1 LKKIGSFDNL
11 VGSFRQLLELLPDK
25 RTGNNTRYGMEDAAL
40 SAFSVFFTQTP
51 SFLAFQRTM
60 EKSKGRS
67 NAQTLFGIHQIPC
80 DNQIRDLLDPLKPA
94 LVAPV
99 FEQALEMLKNGGQLK
114 GFRGFADNL
123 LIAMDGTDYFSSS
136 QIHCPQCS
144 TRKLKSGE
152 IRYFHSVV
160 TPVIVSPNQ
169 TNVIPLVPEFVVPQD
184 GHQKQDCENKAA
196 KRWLLQ
202 QGQKYSSLKVTVLG
216 DDLYCH
222 QPLCQVLLEQ
232 QFNFILTCL
241 PTSHQTLSE
250 HLEGLSLPT
259 VIRTRWTGKV
269 EEIHTY
275 RYLNQ
280 VPLKDGDDA
289 LLVNWCDVFSV
300 RSFPPKSRHGELTV
314 TRPDAKVIYKNSW
327 ATNHLIT
334 NETVIE
340 IVRNG
345 RTRWKVENENNNTLK
360 TKGYNLEHNFGH
372 GKHYLAS
379 FLASLNILSLLF
391 HTVLDLLDENYQLLR
406 AHLPTRKTFFND
418 LRALTRYLVFDS
430 WDHLLTFMIQ
440 GLELDLPL
448 NSS

>member
-1 LKKIGSFDNL
+1 
-11 VGSFRQLLELLPDK
+11 VGSFRQRLESLPDK
-25 RTGNNTRYGMEDAAL
+25 RTGKNTRYGMEDAAL

-51 SFLAFQRTM
+51 SFLAFQRTI

-67 NAQTLFGIHQIPC
+67 NVQTLFGVHQIPS
-80 DNQIRDLLDPLKPA
+80 DNHIRDLLDPLNPA
-94 LVAPV
+94 LVSPV
-99 FEQALEMLKNGGQLK
+99 FEQALQMLESGGQLNS
-114 GFRGFADNL
+114 FRTLADNVL
-123 LIAMDGTDYFSSS
+123 VAMDGTEYFSSS

-152 IRYFHSVV
+152 MRYFHSVV
-160 TPVIVSPNQ
+160 TPVIVSPNR
-169 TNVIPLVPEFVVPQD
+169 TEIIPLVPEFVVPQD
-184 GHQKQDCENKAA
+184 GHDKQDCENAAA

-202 QGQKYSSLKVTVLG
+202 HGQKYSRLKVTVLG

-222 QPLCQVLLEQ
+222 QPLCQLLLEQ

-241 PTSHQTLSE
+241 PTAHKTLYQ

-269 EEIHTY
+269 EEIYTY

-280 VPLKDGDDA
+280 VPIKDGEDA
-289 LLVNWCDVFSV
+289 LLVNWC
-300 RSFPPKSRHGELTV
+300 ELTV
-314 TRPDAKVIYKNSW
+314 TRPDGRVVYHNAW
-327 ATNHLIT
+327 ATNHVIT
-334 NETVIE
+334 DETVIA
-340 IVRNG
+340 IVRAG

-372 GKHYLAS
+372 GKHHLAS

-391 HTVLDLLDENYQLLR
+391 HTVLELLDEKYQLLR

-448 NSS
+448 NTS

>member
-1 LKKIGSFDNL
+1 LKQIGSFDNL
-11 VGSFRQLLELLPDK
+11 VGSFRQLLAGLPDQ
-25 RTGNNTRYGMEDAAL
+25 RTGRNTRYGMEDAAL

-67 NAQTLFGIHQIPC
+67 NAQTLFGVHQTPC
-80 DNQIRDLLDPLKPA
+80 DNHIRDLLDPLKPS
-94 LVAPV
+94 LVNPV
-99 FEQALEMLKNGGQLK
+99 FEQALKMLDREGKLNS
-114 GFRGFADNL
+114 FRGIDENL
-123 LIAMDGTDYFSSS
+123 LIAMDGTEYFSSS
-136 QIHCPQCS
+136 KIHCPQCS

-152 IRYFHSVV
+152 MRYFHSVV
-160 TPVIVSPNQ
+160 TPVIVSPRQ
-169 TNVIPLVPEFVVPQD
+169 EEVIPLVPEFVVPQD
-184 GHQKQDCENKAA
+184 GHNKQDCENAAA

-202 QGQKYSSLKVTVLG
+202 HGEKYSRLKVTLLG

-222 QPLCQVLLEQ
+222 QPLCQLLLEQ

-241 PTSHQTLSE
+241 PMSHITLYE
-250 HLEGLSLPT
+250 HLQGLSLPT
-259 VIRTRWTGKV
+259 VIQTKWTGKV
-269 EEIHTY
+269 VETYTY
-275 RYLNQ
+275 RYLNG

-289 LLVNWCDVFSV
+289 LLVNWC
-300 RSFPPKSRHGELTV
+300 ELTV
-314 TRPDAKVIYKNSW
+314 TRPDGQVVYQNSW
-327 ATNHLIT
+327 ATNHFLT
-334 NETVIE
+334 DESVIE
-340 IVRNG
+340 IVRAG

-372 GKHYLAS
+372 GKQHLAS

-391 HTVLDLLDENYQLLR
+391 HTVLELLDEKYKLLR
-406 AHLPTRKTFFND
+406 THLPTRKTFFND

-448 NSS
+448 NTS

>member
-1 LKKIGSFDNL
+1 
-11 VGSFRQLLELLPDK
+11 
-25 RTGNNTRYGMEDAAL
+25 MEDAAL

-67 NAQTLFGIHQIPC
+67 NVQTLFGVHKIPC
-80 DNQIRDLLDPLKPA
+80 DNHIRDLLDPLKPA
-94 LVAPV
+94 RVSPV
-99 FEQALEMLKNGGQLK
+99 FEQALQMLESGGQLNS
-114 GFRGFADNL
+114 FRTLAENV
-123 LIAMDGTDYFSSS
+123 LIAMDGTEYFSSS

-160 TPVIVSPNQ
+160 TPVIVSPNR
-169 TNVIPLVPEFVVPQD
+169 TEVIPLVPEFVVPQD
-184 GHQKQDCENKAA
+184 GHDKQDCENAAA

-202 QGQKYSSLKVTVLG
+202 HGQKYSPLKVTVLG

-222 QPLCQVLLEQ
+222 QPLCQLLLEQ

-241 PTSHQTLSE
+241 PTSHKTLYE

-259 VIRTRWTGKV
+259 VIRTKWTGKV
-269 EEIHTY
+269 EEIYTY
-275 RYLNQ
+275 RYLNR

-289 LLVNWCDVFSV
+289 LLVNWC
-300 RSFPPKSRHGELTV
+300 ELTV
-314 TRPDAKVIYKNSW
+314 TRPNGKVVYQNSW

-334 NETVIE
+334 NETVID
-340 IVRNG
+340 IVRAG

-372 GKHYLAS
+372 GKQHLAS

-391 HTVLDLLDENYQLLR
+391 HTVLELLDEKYKLLR

-418 LRALTRYLVFDS
+418 LRALTRYLIFDS
-430 WDHLLTFMIQ
+430 WDQLLTFMIQ

-448 NSS
+448 NTS

>member
-1 LKKIGSFDNL
+1 LKQIGSFDTL
-11 VGSFRQLLELLPDK
+11 VSSFRQRLESLPDK
-25 RTGNNTRYGMEDAAL
+25 RTGNDSNRYGMFDAAL

-51 SFLAFQRTM
+51 SFLAFQRTI

-67 NAQTLFGIHQIPC
+67 NVQTLFGVHQIPS
-80 DNQIRDLLDPLKPA
+80 DNHIRDLLDPLKPA
-94 LVAPV
+94 LVSPV
-99 FEQALEMLKNGGQLK
+99 FEQALQLLDRGGQLNN
-114 GFRGFADNL
+114 FRTLADDV
-123 LIAMDGTDYFSSS
+123 LIAMDGTEYFSSS

-160 TPVIVSPNQ
+160 TPVIVSPNR
-169 TNVIPLVPEFVVPQD
+169 TEVIPLVPEFVVPQD
-184 GHQKQDCENKAA
+184 GHDKQDCENAAA

-202 QGQKYSSLKVTVLG
+202 HGQKYSPLKVTILG

-222 QPLCQVLLEQ
+222 QPLCQLLLEQ

-241 PTSHQTLSE
+241 PTSHQTLYE

-269 EEIHTY
+269 EEIYTY

-289 LLVNWCDVFSV
+289 LLVNWC
-300 RSFPPKSRHGELTV
+300 ELTV
-314 TRPDAKVIYKNSW
+314 TKPNGKVVYQNSW
-327 ATNHLIT
+327 ATSHLIT
-334 NETVIE
+334 AETVVD
-340 IVRNG
+340 IVRAG

-372 GKHYLAS
+372 GKQHLAS

-391 HTVLDLLDENYQLLR
+391 HTVLELLDEKYKLLR
-406 AHLPTRKTFFND
+406 THLPTRKTFFND

-430 WDHLLTFMIQ
+430 WDHLLTFMLQ

-448 NSS
+448 NTS

>member
-1 LKKIGSFDNL
+1 MKQPGSFDTMVN
-11 VGSFRQLLELLPDK
+11 SFRQLLESLPDQ
-25 RTGNNTRYGMEDAAL
+25 RTGKNTQYGMEDAAL

-67 NAQTLFGIHQIPC
+67 NAQSLFGVHKTPC
-80 DNQIRDLLDPLKPA
+80 DNQIRDLLDPLKPE
-94 LVAPV
+94 LMTPI
-99 FEQALEMLKNGGQLK
+99 FEQAVQMIESRGQLNS
-114 GFRGFADNL
+114 FRGFAQNL
-123 LIAMDGTDYFSSS
+123 LMAIDGTEYFSSS

-160 TPVIVSPNQ
+160 TPVIVSPNRSE
-169 TNVIPLVPEFVVPQD
+169 VIPLVPEFVVPQD
-184 GHQKQDCENKAA
+184 GHQKQDCENAAA

-202 QGQKYSSLKVTVLG
+202 HGTRYSLLKVTVLG

-222 QPLCQVLLEQ
+222 QPLCQLLLEQ

-241 PTSHQTLSE
+241 PTSHKTLYE
-250 HLEGLSLPT
+250 HIEGVSLPT
-259 VIRTRWTGKV
+259 VIRKKWTGKI
-269 EEIHTY
+269 EETYTY
-275 RYLNQ
+275 RYSNGL
-280 VPLKDGDDA
+280 PLKVSEDA
-289 LLVNWCDVFSV
+289 LLVNWC
-300 RSFPPKSRHGELTV
+300 ELTV
-314 TRPDAKVIYKNSW
+314 TRPDGQVIYKNSW
-327 ATNHLIT
+327 ATNHFIT
-334 NETVIE
+334 DETVIE
-340 IVRNG
+340 IVRAG

-372 GKHYLAS
+372 GKQHLAS

-391 HTVLDLLDENYQLLR
+391 HTVLELLDEKYQLLR

-418 LRALTRYLVFDS
+418 LRALTRYLIFNS

>member
-1 LKKIGSFDNL
+1 LKQIGSFDTL
-11 VGSFRQLLELLPDK
+11 VGSFRQLLESLPDK
-25 RTGNNTRYGMEDAAL
+25 RTGKNTSYGMEDAAL

-51 SFLAFQRTM
+51 SFLAFQRTI

-67 NAQTLFGIHQIPC
+67 NVQTLFGVHQIPS
-80 DNQIRDLLDPLKPA
+80 DNHIRDLLDPLKPA
-94 LVAPV
+94 LVSPV
-99 FEQALEMLKNGGQLK
+99 FEQALQMLDSGGQLNN
-114 GFRGFADNL
+114 FRTLADNVL
-123 LIAMDGTDYFSSS
+123 VAMDGTEYFSSS
-136 QIHCPQCS
+136 KIHCPQCS
-144 TRKLKSGE
+144 RRKLKSGE

-160 TPVIVSPNQ
+160 TPVIVSPNRSEI
-169 TNVIPLVPEFVVPQD
+169 IPLVPEFVVPQD
-184 GHQKQDCENKAA
+184 GHDKQDCENAAA

-202 QGQKYSSLKVTVLG
+202 HGQKYSPLKVTILG

-222 QPLCQVLLEQ
+222 QPLCKLLLEQ

-241 PTSHQTLSE
+241 PTSHQTLYE

-259 VIRTRWTGKV
+259 VIRTRWTGKI
-269 EEIHTY
+269 EEIYTY

-289 LLVNWCDVFSV
+289 LLVNWC
-300 RSFPPKSRHGELTV
+300 ELTV
-314 TRPDAKVIYKNSW
+314 TRPNGKVVYQNSW
-327 ATNHLIT
+327 ATSHLIT
-334 NETVIE
+334 AETVID
-340 IVRNG
+340 IVRAG

-372 GKHYLAS
+372 GQQHLAS

-391 HTVLDLLDENYQLLR
+391 HTVLELLDEKYKLLR

-448 NSS
+448 NTS

>member
-1 LKKIGSFDNL
+1 MKQIGSFNNL
-11 VGSFRQLLELLPDK
+11 VDSFRQLLESLPDK
-25 RTGNNTRYGMEDAAL
+25 RTGKNTRYGMEDAAL

-67 NAQTLFGIHQIPC
+67 NAQTLFGVHQIPS
-80 DNQIRDLLDPLKPA
+80 DNHIRNLLDPLKPE

-99 FEQALEMLKNGGQLK
+99 FEKAFEMLESGGQLE

-123 LIAMDGTDYFSSS
+123 LMALDGTDYFSSS

-152 IRYFHSVV
+152 ILYFHSVV
-160 TPVIVSPNQ
+160 TPVIVSPNRTQ
-169 TNVIPLVPEFVVPQD
+169 VIPLLPEFVVPQD
-184 GHQKQDCENKAA
+184 GHDKQDCENAA
-196 KRWLLQ
+196 ANRWLWEN
-202 QGQKYSSLKVTVLG
+202 GHKYRRLNVTVLG

-222 QPLCQVLLEQ
+222 QPLCQLLLEQ

-241 PTSHQTLSE
+241 PTSHKTLYE
-250 HLEGLSLPT
+250 HLQGLSLPT
-259 VIRTRWTGKV
+259 VIWTRWTGKV
-269 EEIHTY
+269 EKIYTY
-275 RYLNQ
+275 RYLNG

-289 LLVNWCDVFSV
+289 LLVNWC
-300 RSFPPKSRHGELTV
+300 ELTV
-314 TRPDAKVIYKNSW
+314 TKPDGKVVYQNSW
-327 ATNHLIT
+327 ATNHVIT
-334 NETVIE
+334 DETVIE
-340 IVRNG
+340 IVRAG

-372 GKHYLAS
+372 GKHYLSS
-379 FLASLNILSLLF
+379 FLANLNILSLLF
-391 HTVLDLLDENYQLLR
+391 HTVLELLDEKYKLLR

-448 NSS
+448 NTS

>member
-1 LKKIGSFDNL
+1 LKQIGSFDTL
-11 VGSFRQLLELLPDK
+11 VGSFRKLLESLPDK
-25 RTGNNTRYGMEDAAL
+25 RTGKNTRYGMEDAAM

-51 SFLAFQRTM
+51 SFLAFQRTI

-67 NAQTLFGIHQIPC
+67 NVQTLFGVHQIPS
-80 DNQIRDLLDPLKPA
+80 DNHIRDLLDPLQPA
-94 LVAPV
+94 LVSPV
-99 FEQALEMLKNGGQLK
+99 FEQALQMLQIGGQLNSY
-114 GFRGFADNL
+114 RTLAENV
-123 LIAMDGTDYFSSS
+123 LIAMDGTEYFSSS

-160 TPVIVSPNQ
+160 TPVIVSPNR
-169 TNVIPLVPEFVVPQD
+169 TEVIPLVPEFVVPQD
-184 GHQKQDCENKAA
+184 GHDKQDCENAAA

-202 QGQKYSSLKVTVLG
+202 HGQKYSPLKVTVLG

-222 QPLCQVLLEQ
+222 QPLCQLLLEQ

-241 PTSHQTLSE
+241 PTSHQTLYE

-259 VIRTRWTGKV
+259 VIRTKWTGKV
-269 EEIHTY
+269 AEIYTY
-275 RYLNQ
+275 RYLNR
-280 VPLKDGDDA
+280 VPIKDGEDA
-289 LLVNWCDVFSV
+289 LLVNWC
-300 RSFPPKSRHGELTV
+300 ELTV
-314 TRPDAKVIYKNSW
+314 TRPNGKVVYQNSW
-327 ATNHLIT
+327 ATSHLLT
-334 NETVIE
+334 PETVIE
-340 IVRNG
+340 IVRAG

-372 GKHYLAS
+372 GKQHLAS

-391 HTVLDLLDENYQLLR
+391 HTVLELLDEKYQLLR

-418 LRALTRYLVFDS
+418 LRALTRYLVFES

-448 NSS
+448 NTS

>member
-1 LKKIGSFDNL
+1 LKQIGSFDTL
-11 VGSFRQLLELLPDK
+11 VGSFRQRLESLPDK
-25 RTGNNTRYGMEDAAL
+25 RTGKNTRYGMEDAAL

-51 SFLAFQRTM
+51 SFLAFQRTI

-67 NAQTLFGIHQIPC
+67 NVQTLFGVHQIPS
-80 DNQIRDLLDPLKPA
+80 DNHIRDLLDPLNPA
-94 LVAPV
+94 LVSPV
-99 FEQALEMLKNGGQLK
+99 FEQALQMLESGGQLNS
-114 GFRGFADNL
+114 FRTLADNVL
-123 LIAMDGTDYFSSS
+123 VAMDGTEYFSSS

-152 IRYFHSVV
+152 MRYFHSVV
-160 TPVIVSPNQ
+160 TPVIVSPNR
-169 TNVIPLVPEFVVPQD
+169 TEIIPLVPEFVVPQD
-184 GHQKQDCENKAA
+184 GHDKQDCENAAA

-202 QGQKYSSLKVTVLG
+202 HGQKYSRLKVTVLG

-222 QPLCQVLLEQ
+222 QPLCQLLLEQ

-241 PTSHQTLSE
+241 PTAHKTLYQ

-269 EEIHTY
+269 EEIYTY

-280 VPLKDGDDA
+280 VPIKDGEDA
-289 LLVNWCDVFSV
+289 LLVNWC
-300 RSFPPKSRHGELTV
+300 ELTV
-314 TRPDAKVIYKNSW
+314 TRPDGRVVYHNAW
-327 ATNHLIT
+327 ATNHVIT
-334 NETVIE
+334 DETVIA
-340 IVRNG
+340 IVRAG

-372 GKHYLAS
+372 GKHHLAS

-391 HTVLDLLDENYQLLR
+391 HTVLELLDEKYQLLR

-448 NSS
+448 NTS